1 MRECACRQSR
11 GEGGVCGGVKA
22 ASCSP
27 SSSAGERSRG
37 GAACGIGMLVRESG
51 VHFVICPASPPPPP
65 PPPPPVALQVCS
77 TSRSMRSAVV
87 PSLTSGGVG
96 AAGVSLWTSGDL
108 GLA

>member
-22 ASCSP
+22 ASCGP
-27 SSSAGERSRG
+27 SSAAGERSRG

-51 VHFVICPASPPPPP
+51 VHFVIRPASPPPP

-77 TSRSMRSAVV
+77 TRRSMRRAVV

-96 AAGVSLWTSGDL
+96 AAGVSRWTSGDL

>member
-22 ASCSP
+22 ASYGP
-27 SSSAGERSRG
+27 SSTSAGERSRG

-51 VHFVICPASPPPPP
+51 VHFVIRPASPPP

-77 TSRSMRSAVV
+77 TRRSMRRAVV

-96 AAGVSLWTSGDL
+96 AAGVSRWTSGDL